1 MSNFKL
7 LSNQKEILDIAR
19 MVLTKESN
27 SIKDL
32 INQLNSQF
40 IEVVNLILN
49 SKGKLI
55 ITGIGKSAI
64 VSMKISSTLNSTG
77 TSSVFLHA
85 ADAMHGDLGLVNPN
99 DLVVIISN
107 SGSSNEIK
115 DLVPHLKKRGNIIIS
130 ITGGLKSFLA
140 KESDYLLSCF
150 IKEEACPNN
159 LAPTSSTTTQMALG
173 DALAVSLLKLRGF
186 KTEDFASHHPGG
198 SLGRKLNLKLKD
210 LASKNPIPKVRDV
223 SKINEVIKEITSN
236 RLGITLVMNKNN
248 LLGIITDGD
257 IRRMLDNNEYIVNL
271 RAKDIMSK
279 NPVLFDEN
287 MLVNLASKQIKGKS
301 INHMILIDKNN
312 NCTGVVHV
320 LDIIKIF
327 D

>member
-1 MSNFKL
+1 MNK
-7 LSNQKEILDIAR
+7 QKEILEIAE
-19 MVLTKESN
+19 MVLVKESN
-27 SIKDL
+27 SIKGL
-32 INQLNSQF
+32 INQLSDQF
-40 IEVVNLILN
+40 VDVVNLILN
-49 SKGKLI
+49 SNGKVI

-85 ADAMHGDLGLVNPN
+85 ADAMHGDLGLVNPS
-99 DLVVIISN
+99 DLIIIISN

-130 ITGGLKSFLA
+130 ITGNLNSFLA
-140 KESDYLLSCF
+140 KKSDYILSCF
-150 IKEEACPNN
+150 VEEEACPNN
-159 LAPTSSTTTQMALG
+159 LAPTSSTTSQMALG

-186 KTEDFASHHPGG
+186 KTEDFAIHHPGG
-198 SLGRKLNLKLKD
+198 SLGRKLNMTLKD
-210 LASKNPIPKVRDV
+210 LASNNPIPIVKEE

-236 RLGITLVMNKNN
+236 RLGITLVMKKEN

-257 IRRMLDNNEYIVNL
+257 IRRMLDENEDIVNL

-279 NPVLFDEN
+279 NPILFDEN
-287 MLVNLASKQIKGKS
+287 MLVELASKEIKNKS
-301 INHMILIDKNN
+301 INHMILMDKNS
-312 NCTGVVHV
+312 NCSGVVHV
-320 LDIIKIF
+320 LDIIKNF

>member
-1 MSNFKL
+1 MNK
-7 LSNQKEILDIAR
+7 QKEILEIAE
-19 MVLTKESN
+19 MVLVKESN
-27 SIKDL
+27 SIKGL
-32 INQLNSQF
+32 INQLNDQF
-40 IEVVNLILN
+40 VDVVNLILN
-49 SKGKLI
+49 SNGKVI

-85 ADAMHGDLGLVNPN
+85 ADAMHGDLGLVNPS
-99 DLVVIISN
+99 DLIIIISN

-130 ITGGLKSFLA
+130 ITGNSNSFLA
-140 KESDYLLSCF
+140 KKSDYILSCF
-150 IKEEACPNN
+150 VEEEACPNN
-159 LAPTSSTTTQMALG
+159 LAPTSSTTSQMALG

-186 KTEDFASHHPGG
+186 KTEDFAIHHPGG
-198 SLGRKLNLKLKD
+198 SLGRKLNMTLKD
-210 LASKNPIPKVRDV
+210 LASNNPIPIVKEE

-236 RLGITLVMNKNN
+236 RLGITLVMKKEN

-257 IRRMLDNNEYIVNL
+257 IRRMLDENEDIVNL

-279 NPVLFDEN
+279 NPILFDEN
-287 MLVNLASKQIKGKS
+287 MLVELASKEIKNKS
-301 INHMILIDKNN
+301 INHMILMDKNS
-312 NCTGVVHV
+312 NCSGVVHV
-320 LDIIKIF
+320 LDIIKNF

>member
-1 MSNFKL
+1 MN
-7 LSNQKEILDIAR
+7 NQKEILEIAE
-19 MVLTKESN
+19 MVLVKESN
-27 SIKDL
+27 SIKGL
-32 INQLNSQF
+32 INQLNDQF
-40 IEVVNLILN
+40 VDVVNLILN
-49 SKGKLI
+49 SNGKVI

-85 ADAMHGDLGLVNPN
+85 ADAMHGDLGLVNPS
-99 DLVVIISN
+99 DLIIIISN

-130 ITGGLKSFLA
+130 ITGNSNSFLA
-140 KESDYLLSCF
+140 KKSDYILSCF
-150 IKEEACPNN
+150 VEEEACPNN
-159 LAPTSSTTTQMALG
+159 LAPTSSTTSQMALG

-186 KTEDFASHHPGG
+186 KTEDFAIHHPGG
-198 SLGRKLNLKLKD
+198 SLGRKLNMTLKD
-210 LASKNPIPKVRDV
+210 LASNNPIPIVKEE

-236 RLGITLVMNKNN
+236 RLGITLVMKKQN

-257 IRRMLDNNEYIVNL
+257 IRRMLDENEDIVNL

-279 NPVLFDEN
+279 NPILFDEN
-287 MLVNLASKQIKGKS
+287 MLVELASKEIKNKS
-301 INHMILIDKNN
+301 INHMILMDKNS
-312 NCTGVVHV
+312 NCSGVVHV
-320 LDIIKIF
+320 LDIIKNF

>member
-1 MSNFKL
+1 MN
-7 LSNQKEILDIAR
+7 NQKEILEIAE
-19 MVLTKESN
+19 MVLVKESN
-27 SIKDL
+27 SIKGL
-32 INQLNSQF
+32 INQLNDQF
-40 IEVVNLILN
+40 VDVVNLILN
-49 SKGKLI
+49 SDGKVI

-85 ADAMHGDLGLVNPN
+85 ADAMHGDLGLVNPS
-99 DLVVIISN
+99 DLIIIISN

-130 ITGGLKSFLA
+130 ITGNLNSFLA
-140 KESDYLLSCF
+140 KKSDYLLSCF
-150 IKEEACPNN
+150 VEEEACPNN
-159 LAPTSSTTTQMALG
+159 LAPASSTTSQMALG

-186 KTEDFASHHPGG
+186 KTEDFAIHHPGG
-198 SLGRKLNLKLKD
+198 SLGRKLNMTLKD
-210 LASKNPIPKVRDV
+210 LASNNPIPIVKEE

-236 RLGITLVMNKNN
+236 RLGITLVMKKEN

-257 IRRMLDNNEYIVNL
+257 IRRMLDENEDMVNL

-279 NPVLFDEN
+279 NPILFDEN
-287 MLVNLASKQIKGKS
+287 MLVELASKEIKNRS
-301 INHMILIDKNN
+301 INHMILMDKNN
-312 NCTGVVHV
+312 NCSGVVHV
-320 LDIIKIF
+320 LDIIKNF

>member
-1 MSNFKL
+1 MN
-7 LSNQKEILDIAR
+7 NQKEILEIAE
-19 MVLTKESN
+19 MVLVKESN
-27 SIKDL
+27 SIKGL
-32 INQLNSQF
+32 INQLNDQF
-40 IEVVNLILN
+40 VDVVNLILN
-49 SKGKLI
+49 SDGKVI

-85 ADAMHGDLGLVNPN
+85 ADAMHGDLGLVNPS
-99 DLVVIISN
+99 DLIIIISN

-130 ITGGLKSFLA
+130 ITGNLNSFLA
-140 KESDYLLSCF
+140 KKSDYLLSCF
-150 IKEEACPNN
+150 VEEEACPNN
-159 LAPTSSTTTQMALG
+159 LAPTSSTTSQMALG

-186 KTEDFASHHPGG
+186 KTEDFAIHHPGG
-198 SLGRKLNLKLKD
+198 SLGRKLNMTLKD
-210 LASKNPIPKVRDV
+210 LASNNPIPIVKEE

-236 RLGITLVMNKNN
+236 RLGITLVMKKEN

-257 IRRMLDNNEYIVNL
+257 IRRMLDENEDMVNL

-279 NPVLFDEN
+279 NPILFDEN
-287 MLVNLASKQIKGKS
+287 MLVELASKEIKNKS
-301 INHMILIDKNN
+301 INHMILMDKNN
-312 NCTGVVHV
+312 NCSGVVHV
-320 LDIIKIF
+320 LDIIKNF

>member
-1 MSNFKL
+1 MNK
-7 LSNQKEILDIAR
+7 QKEILEIAE
-19 MVLTKESN
+19 MVLVKESN
-27 SIKDL
+27 SIKGL
-32 INQLNSQF
+32 INQLNDQF
-40 IEVVNLILN
+40 VNVVNLILN
-49 SKGKLI
+49 SNGKVI

-85 ADAMHGDLGLVNPN
+85 ADAMHGDLGLVNPS
-99 DLVVIISN
+99 DLIIIISN

-130 ITGGLKSFLA
+130 ITGNLNSFLA
-140 KESDYLLSCF
+140 KKSDYILSCF
-150 IKEEACPNN
+150 VEEEACPNN
-159 LAPTSSTTTQMALG
+159 LAPTSSTTSQMALG

-186 KTEDFASHHPGG
+186 KTEDFAIHHPGG
-198 SLGRKLNLKLKD
+198 SLGRKLNMTLKD
-210 LASKNPIPKVRDV
+210 LASNNPIPIVKEE

-236 RLGITLVMNKNN
+236 RLGITLVMKKEN

-257 IRRMLDNNEYIVNL
+257 IRRMLDENEDIVNL

-279 NPVLFDEN
+279 NPILFDEN
-287 MLVNLASKQIKGKS
+287 MLVELASKEIKNKS
-301 INHMILIDKNN
+301 INHMILMDKNS
-312 NCTGVVHV
+312 NCSGVVHV
-320 LDIIKIF
+320 LDIIKNF

>member
-1 MSNFKL
+1 
-7 LSNQKEILDIAR
+7 

-27 SIKDL
+27 SIKGL

-49 SKGKLI
+49 SKGKVI

-115 DLVPHLKKRGNIIIS
+115 DLVPHLKKRGNVIIS
-130 ITGGLKSFLA
+130 ITGGLHSFLA
-140 KESDYLLSCF
+140 K
-150 IKEEACPNN
+150 
-159 LAPTSSTTTQMALG
+159 
-173 DALAVSLLKLRGF
+173 
-186 KTEDFASHHPGG
+186 DFASHHPGG
-198 SLGRKLNLKLKD
+198 SLGKKLNLTLKD
-210 LASKNPIPKVRDV
+210 LASNNPLPKVTDE

-236 RLGITLVMNKNN
+236 RLGITLVMKKNK

-257 IRRMLDNNEYIVNL
+257 IRRMIDDNEYIVNL

-287 MLVNLASKQIKGKS
+287 MLVYSASIEIKNKS

-312 NCTGVVHV
+312 NCMV
-320 LDIIKIF
+320 
-327 D
+327 

>member
-1 MSNFKL
+1 MNK
-7 LSNQKEILDIAR
+7 QKEILEIAE
-19 MVLTKESN
+19 MVLVKESN
-27 SIKDL
+27 SIKGL
-32 INQLNSQF
+32 INQLNDQF
-40 IEVVNLILN
+40 VDVVNLILN
-49 SKGKLI
+49 SNGKVI

-85 ADAMHGDLGLVNPN
+85 ADAMHGDLGLVNPS
-99 DLVVIISN
+99 DLIIIISN

-130 ITGGLKSFLA
+130 ITGNSNSFLA
-140 KESDYLLSCF
+140 KKSDYILSCF
-150 IKEEACPNN
+150 VEEEACPNN
-159 LAPTSSTTTQMALG
+159 LAPTSSTTSQMALG

-186 KTEDFASHHPGG
+186 KTEDFAIHHPGG
-198 SLGRKLNLKLKD
+198 SLGRKLNMTLKD
-210 LASKNPIPKVRDV
+210 LASNNPIPIVKEE

-236 RLGITLVMNKNN
+236 RLGITLVMKKEN

-257 IRRMLDNNEYIVNL
+257 IRRMLDENDDIVNL

-279 NPVLFDEN
+279 NPILFDEN
-287 MLVNLASKQIKGKS
+287 MLVELASKEIKNKS
-301 INHMILIDKNN
+301 INHMILMDKNS
-312 NCTGVVHV
+312 NCSGVVHV
-320 LDIIKIF
+320 LDIIKNF

>member
-1 MSNFKL
+1 MN
-7 LSNQKEILDIAR
+7 NQKEILEIAE
-19 MVLTKESN
+19 MVLVKESN
-27 SIKDL
+27 SIKGL
-32 INQLNSQF
+32 INQLNDQF
-40 IEVVNLILN
+40 VDVVNLILN
-49 SKGKLI
+49 SDGKVI

-85 ADAMHGDLGLVNPN
+85 ADAMHGDLGLVNPS
-99 DLVVIISN
+99 DLIIIISN

-130 ITGGLKSFLA
+130 ITGNLNSFLA
-140 KESDYLLSCF
+140 KKSDYLLSCF
-150 IKEEACPNN
+150 VEEEACPNN
-159 LAPTSSTTTQMALG
+159 LAPTSSTTSQMALG

-186 KTEDFASHHPGG
+186 KTEDFAIHHPGG
-198 SLGRKLNLKLKD
+198 SLGRKLNMTLKD
-210 LASKNPIPKVRDV
+210 LASNNPIPIVKEE

-236 RLGITLVMNKNN
+236 RLGITLVMKKEN

-257 IRRMLDNNEYIVNL
+257 IRRMLDENKDMVNL

-279 NPVLFDEN
+279 NPILFDEN
-287 MLVNLASKQIKGKS
+287 MLVELASKEIKNKS
-301 INHMILIDKNN
+301 INHMILMDKNN
-312 NCTGVVHV
+312 NCSGVVHV
-320 LDIIKIF
+320 LDIIKNF

>member
-1 MSNFKL
+1 MN
-7 LSNQKEILDIAR
+7 NQKEILEIAE
-19 MVLTKESN
+19 MVLVKESN
-27 SIKDL
+27 SIKGL
-32 INQLNSQF
+32 INQLNDQF
-40 IEVVNLILN
+40 VNVVNLILN
-49 SKGKLI
+49 SDGKVI

-85 ADAMHGDLGLVNPN
+85 ADAMHGDLGLVNPS
-99 DLVVIISN
+99 DLIIIISN

-130 ITGGLKSFLA
+130 ITGNLNSFLA
-140 KESDYLLSCF
+140 KKSDYLLSCF
-150 IKEEACPNN
+150 VEEEACPNN
-159 LAPTSSTTTQMALG
+159 LAPTSSTTSQMALG

-186 KTEDFASHHPGG
+186 KTEDFAIHHPGG
-198 SLGRKLNLKLKD
+198 SLGRKLNMTLKD
-210 LASKNPIPKVRDV
+210 LASNNPIPIVKEK

-236 RLGITLVMNKNN
+236 RLGITLVMKKEN

-257 IRRMLDNNEYIVNL
+257 IRRMLDENEDMVNL

-279 NPVLFDEN
+279 NPILFDEN
-287 MLVNLASKQIKGKS
+287 MLVELASKEIKNRS
-301 INHMILIDKNN
+301 INHMILMDKNN
-312 NCTGVVHV
+312 NCSGVVHV
-320 LDIIKIF
+320 LDIIKNF

>member
-1 MSNFKL
+1 MN
-7 LSNQKEILDIAR
+7 NQKEILEIAE
-19 MVLTKESN
+19 MVLVKESN
-27 SIKDL
+27 SIKGL
-32 INQLNSQF
+32 INQLNDQF
-40 IEVVNLILN
+40 VDVVNLILN
-49 SKGKLI
+49 SDGKVI

-85 ADAMHGDLGLVNPN
+85 ADAMHGDLGLVNPS
-99 DLVVIISN
+99 DLIIIISN

-130 ITGGLKSFLA
+130 ITGNLNSFLA
-140 KESDYLLSCF
+140 KKSDYLLSCF
-150 IKEEACPNN
+150 VEEEACPNN
-159 LAPTSSTTTQMALG
+159 LAPTSSTTSQMALG

-186 KTEDFASHHPGG
+186 KTEDFAIHHPGG
-198 SLGRKLNLKLKD
+198 SLGRKLNMTLKD
-210 LASKNPIPKVRDV
+210 LASNNPIPIVKEE

-236 RLGITLVMNKNN
+236 RLGITLVMKKEN

-257 IRRMLDNNEYIVNL
+257 IRRMLDENEDMVNL

-279 NPVLFDEN
+279 NPILFDEN
-287 MLVNLASKQIKGKS
+287 MLVELASKEIKNKS
-301 INHMILIDKNN
+301 INHMILMDKNN
-312 NCTGVVHV
+312 NCSGVVHV
-320 LDIIKIF
+320 LDIIKKF

>member
-1 MSNFKL
+1 MN
-7 LSNQKEILDIAR
+7 NRKEILEIAE
-19 MVLTKESN
+19 MVLVKESN
-27 SIKDL
+27 SIKGL
-32 INQLNSQF
+32 INQLNDQF
-40 IEVVNLILN
+40 VDVVNLILN
-49 SKGKLI
+49 SDGKVI

-85 ADAMHGDLGLVNPN
+85 ADAMHGDLGLVNPS
-99 DLVVIISN
+99 DLIIIISN

-130 ITGGLKSFLA
+130 ITGNLNSFLA
-140 KESDYLLSCF
+140 KKSDYLLSCF
-150 IKEEACPNN
+150 VEEEACPNN
-159 LAPTSSTTTQMALG
+159 LAPTSSTTSQMALG

-186 KTEDFASHHPGG
+186 KTEDFAIHHPGG
-198 SLGRKLNLKLKD
+198 SLGRKLNMTLKD
-210 LASKNPIPKVRDV
+210 LASNNPIPIVKEE

-236 RLGITLVMNKNN
+236 RLGITLVMKKEN

-257 IRRMLDNNEYIVNL
+257 IRRMLDENEDMVNL

-279 NPVLFDEN
+279 NPILFDEN
-287 MLVNLASKQIKGKS
+287 MLVELASKEIKNRS
-301 INHMILIDKNN
+301 INHMILMDKNN
-312 NCTGVVHV
+312 NCSGVVHV
-320 LDIIKIF
+320 LDIIKNF

>member
-1 MSNFKL
+1 
-7 LSNQKEILDIAR
+7 
-19 MVLTKESN
+19 MVLLKESN
-27 SIKDL
+27 SLKGL

-40 IEVVNLILN
+40 VEVVNLILN
-49 SKGKLI
+49 SKGKVI

-64 VSMKISSTLNSTG
+64 ISMKISSTLNSTG

-99 DLVVIISN
+99 DLVIIISN

-130 ITGGLKSFLA
+130 ITGNVNSFLA
-140 KESDYLLSCF
+140 VESDYLLSCF
-150 IKEEACPNN
+150 VEEEACPNN
-159 LAPTSSTTTQMALG
+159 LAPTSSTTSQMALG

-198 SLGRKLNLKLKD
+198 SLGRKLNLTLKD
-210 LASKNPIPKVRDV
+210 LASKNPLPKVKDE

-236 RLGITLVMNKNN
+236 RLGITLVMKKDK

-257 IRRMLDNNEYIVNL
+257 IRRMLDNNEDIVNL
-271 RAKDIMSK
+271 RARDIMSK
-279 NPVLFDEN
+279 NPILFNEN
-287 MLVNLASKQIKGKS
+287 MLVDTASKEIKNKS
-301 INHMILIDKNN
+301 INHMILTDKNN
-312 NCTGVVHV
+312 NCSGVVHV
-320 LDIIKIF
+320 LDIIKNF
-327 D
+327 

>member
-1 MSNFKL
+1 MNK
-7 LSNQKEILDIAR
+7 QKEILEIAE
-19 MVLTKESN
+19 MVLVKESN
-27 SIKDL
+27 SIKGL
-32 INQLNSQF
+32 INQLNDQF
-40 IEVVNLILN
+40 VNVVNLILN
-49 SKGKLI
+49 SNGKVI

-85 ADAMHGDLGLVNPN
+85 ADAMHGDLGLVNPS
-99 DLVVIISN
+99 DLIIIISN

-130 ITGGLKSFLA
+130 ITGNSNSFLA
-140 KESDYLLSCF
+140 KKSDYLLSCF
-150 IKEEACPNN
+150 VEEEACPNN
-159 LAPTSSTTTQMALG
+159 LAPTSSTTSQMALG

-186 KTEDFASHHPGG
+186 KTEDFAIHHPGG
-198 SLGRKLNLKLKD
+198 SLGRKLNMTLKD
-210 LASKNPIPKVRDV
+210 LASNNPIPIVKEE

-236 RLGITLVMNKNN
+236 RLGITLVMKKEN

-257 IRRMLDNNEYIVNL
+257 IRRMLDENEDIVNL

-279 NPVLFDEN
+279 NPILFDEN
-287 MLVNLASKQIKGKS
+287 MLVELASKEIKNKS
-301 INHMILIDKNN
+301 INHMILMDKNS
-312 NCTGVVHV
+312 NCSGVVHV
-320 LDIIKIF
+320 LDIIKNF